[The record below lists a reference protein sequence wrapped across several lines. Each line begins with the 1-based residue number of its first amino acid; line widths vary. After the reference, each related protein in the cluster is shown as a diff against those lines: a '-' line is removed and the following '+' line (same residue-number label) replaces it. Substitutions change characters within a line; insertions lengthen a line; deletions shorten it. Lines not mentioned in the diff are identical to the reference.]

1 MLSAGRII
9 PTPFVCSENAKA
21 GFLELFTVL
30 MQSPLMPA
38 TTHPDA
44 SDAELI
50 RQAID
55 GHREAFAEIYRRY
68 GALVYRF
75 ARMMSGSVATAEDVT
90 QETFTVLLRN
100 LRRYEPERAGLSTY
114 LYGVARNVTRTRL
127 RRERRFVRLE
137 GTRDREP
144 LSGPDPSAVF
154 EQSQRWRRLRQ
165 VIAELPSRYREV
177 IILCAIHGLSYAE
190 VAVILGTPVGTV
202 RSRLSRARHAVAE
215 RIQELEHEPGVI
227 STPAAR
233 CVV

>member
-1 MLSAGRII
+1 MA
-9 PTPFVCSENAKA
+9 
-21 GFLELFTVL
+21 
-30 MQSPLMPA
+30 A
-38 TTHPDA
+38 TTPRDE

-50 RQAID
+50 RQAIA

-68 GALVYRF
+68 SALVYRF

-100 LRRYEPERAGLSTY
+100 LRRYEPDRAGLSTY

-137 GTRDREP
+137 GTPDREP
-144 LSGPDPSAVF
+144 LSRQDPSAVF
-154 EQSQRWRRLRQ
+154 EQSQRWLRLRQ

-177 IILCAIHGLSYAE
+177 IILCAVHGLSYAE

-215 RIQELEHEPGVI
+215 RLHELEHEPGVI
-227 STPAAR
+227 SAPTTR